1 MLTSVAVANCS
12 FCGKPSTD
20 VSKLIAGPGV
30 SICNECVSLCADILA
45 IEPDV
50 PNQGLPWDGDM
61 PLDELLALLRNVAAG
76 GAQQVS
82 AVEQNLAEWVRKAR
96 TRGATWARIGET
108 LGMTRQSAWERF
120 SGEE

>member
-82 AVEQNLAEWVRKAR
+82 AVEQNLSEWVRKAR